1 MQKEINI
8 REIARRCG
16 VSPATVSRAIS
27 GKAPVREK
35 TRLRIEETIREAGYQ
50 TDQQR
55 RKQQKGRPRAIGV
68 FVPLLNHAFFQRVLD
83 RLHALLEQRGDYM
96 VILPERG
103 PDTVEHIKR
112 MNLDGVILLSEETS
126 SATIKQLRRMHV
138 SVVICG
144 ALSLSRLCPAVHVD
158 DLGAAYD
165 GTNYLLNLGHRNIGF
180 LCDSPRAISAGF
192 QRITGCKKAMEDRG
206 LTPME
211 ELFRTCDSSYAGG
224 YRAAGQLIRKHPEL
238 TAIFAHSDAAAI
250 GAMAALMDAGYAVPG
265 DISVLG
271 FDDTELGEEFR
282 PRLTC
287 VAQPIEDIVSRS
299 LDLLYAGMEQ
309 PGWEAPPAITLPH
322 SFTTRD
328 SVQAPKKTENKG
340 K

>member
-1 MQKEINI
+1 MRKEINI

-27 GKAPVREK
+27 GKAPVREE
-35 TRLRIEETIREAGYQ
+35 TRLKIEEAVRQAGYQ

-55 RKQQKGRPRAIGV
+55 RKQQRGRVRAIGV
-68 FVPLLNHAFFQRVLD
+68 FVPRLDHAFFQKVLD
-83 RLHALLEQRGDYM
+83 QLHTLLDRRGDYM

-103 PDTVEHIKR
+103 PETVEHIKR

-126 SATIKQLRRMHV
+126 TATIRQLRRMHV

-165 GTNYLLNLGHRNIGF
+165 GTNYLINLGHRNIGF

-192 QRITGCKKAMEDRG
+192 QRITGCKKAMADRG
-206 LTPME
+206 LTPAE
-211 ELFRTCDSSYAGG
+211 ELFCTCDSSYAGG
-224 YRAAGQLIRKHPEL
+224 YQAAARLIQKHPEL

-250 GAMAALMDAGYAVPG
+250 GAMAALMDAGYAVPE
-265 DISVLG
+265 DVSVLG

-282 PRLTC
+282 PKLTC
-287 VAQPIEDIVSRS
+287 VAQPIAEIVSRS
-299 LDLLYAGMEQ
+299 LDLLYTGMEQ

-322 SFTTRD
+322 SFTIRD
-328 SVQAPKKTENKG
+328 SVRSPKKTENQG
-340 K
+340 